1 MKFEWMNLR
10 IWVWG
15 WLYPGLSSKAG
26 ARLYK
31 QDGTFR
37 TVMFPTM
44 APQIHDGTEAL
55 ILSVA

>member
-1 MKFEWMNLR
+1 M
-10 IWVWG
+10 WG

-26 ARLYK
+26 AKYK

-44 APQIHDGTEAL
+44 LLRSMMELEPSFSQLLKVLAL
-55 ILSVA
+55 LTAHS